1 MYYANYCLVIDFI
14 VIEASLVRNCF
25 SYKQRT
31 FATSRNSRSN
41 SSVVLVAVLQLI
53 YSNRTRN
60 VWHRCNSPPSP
71 IDSTL
76 LNRPQSI
83 CTHTSAANA
92 AVVVLLVLVAA
103 CFFDQSLAS

>member
-53 YSNRTRN
+53 YSNRT
-60 VWHRCNSPPSP
+60 
-71 IDSTL
+71 IDTTL

-92 AVVVLLVLVAA
+92 AVVVLLVLAGA